1 MGIENEVNI
10 KIVAGAI
17 ILLDYK
23 MKILIK
29 EYGNFMGGNFPDWG
43 MSSFM
48 ASKGGIPHP
57 QKDKPCSSIVWQ
69 ENPLFWLG

>member
-23 MKILIK
+23 TKILIE
-29 EYGNFMGGNFPDWG
+29 EYGNFMGGNFPD
-43 MSSFM
+43 
-48 ASKGGIPHP
+48 
-57 QKDKPCSSIVWQ
+57 
-69 ENPLFWLG
+69 